1 MERYRK
7 LFLRHRLLLTPF
19 ILLLVL
25 FCPLIFWFRLT
36 EYSGRTLSEFWD
48 FIGTRGALIYSA
60 LVFTAVIAD
69 FVIKYRTFAGEL
81 SEFVQDGEQLLEI
94 KLPGHMLFLTEDGLI
109 STYGSAVRYGNIDR
123 VLIERSE
130 TDSLAVY
137 HMYIYRHEGKRLI
150 IPVGVRTVPNSFDTA
165 LSGFN
170 VEVIRQNRP
179 LLGRGGMIKDK

>member
-1 MERYRK
+1 MERYRA
-7 LFLRHRLLLTPF
+7 LFLRHRLFLTPV

-69 FVIKYRTFAGEL
+69 FVIKYRAFLNELAEFRHGGEATC
-81 SEFVQDGEQLLEI
+81 EI
-94 KLPGHMLFLTEDGLI
+94 KLPGHKLFLTKDGLI

-130 TDSLAVY
+130 TEALAVY
-137 HMYIYRHEGKRLI
+137 HMYIYRREGKRLI
-150 IPVGVRTVPNSFDTA
+150 IPVGIRTLPESFDKA

-179 LLGRGGMIKDK
+179 LFSRGGIIKNK